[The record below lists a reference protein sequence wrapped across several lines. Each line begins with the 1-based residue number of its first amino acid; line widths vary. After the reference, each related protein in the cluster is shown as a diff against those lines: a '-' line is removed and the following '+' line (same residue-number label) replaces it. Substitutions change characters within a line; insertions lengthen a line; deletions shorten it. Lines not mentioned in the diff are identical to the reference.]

1 MSVIV
6 RSFRRVSPL
15 AVDLVIALVALAA
28 HAAPFL
34 LTTREADPVAGY
46 MLGQY
51 LPVLGL
57 ALPLIWRRRAPLA
70 VLAAVTAATGAYLL
84 NDPDTAPQPIPYAL
98 LIAIYTVA
106 AYGSRRVRGW
116 AVTLLVTGAGAQLA
130 GLVLNPP
137 SADTTVR
144 ALVMYVAAWAMGRA
158 TANRRTHARQI
169 ERDKQ
174 REAERAVERER
185 TAIARD
191 MHDLLGHAISL
202 IVVQAEAGPLAVR
215 PAPERAEAAF
225 DAIAATGREAMDQLR
240 RLLGL
245 LGTSSPGAPP
255 TVARIEALVH
265 SVDRAGQRTTLTV
278 HGTPRPLPADVE
290 AAAYR
295 IVQEALTNAVKHAQ
309 AVAVAVELHWRQ
321 DTLMIGITDDGRGHT
336 GGSGHGLIGIRE
348 RAAACGGSAAFGPG
362 PDGRGFAVTVHL
374 SGTAS

>member
-1 MSVIV
+1 M
-6 RSFRRVSPL
+6 
-15 AVDLVIALVALAA
+15 DLVIALVALAA

-34 LTTREADPVAGY
+34 LTTREADPAAGY
-46 MLGQY
+46 TLGQY

-106 AYGSRRVRGW
+106 AYGSRWVRGW

-158 TANRRTHARQI
+158 TATRRTHARQI
-169 ERDKQ
+169 ERDRQ

-278 HGTPRPLPADVE
+278 HGTPRPLPADAE

-321 DTLMIGITDDGRGHT
+321 DTLVIGITDDGRGHT

-374 SGTAS
+374 TGTAS

>member
-15 AVDLVIALVALAA
+15 VVDLVIALVALAA

-34 LTTREADPVAGY
+34 LTTREADPAAGY
-46 MLGQY
+46 TLGQY

-106 AYGSRRVRGW
+106 AYGSRWVRGW

-158 TANRRTHARQI
+158 TATRRTHARQI
-169 ERDKQ
+169 ERDRQ

-278 HGTPRPLPADVE
+278 HGTPRPLPADAE

-321 DTLMIGITDDGRGHT
+321 DTLVIGITDDGRGHT

-374 SGTAS
+374 TGTAS

>member
-1 MSVIV
+1 MSAIA
-6 RSFRRVSPL
+6 RSIGRIPPL
-15 AVDLVIALVALAA
+15 AVDLAIALVVLAA
-28 HAAPFL
+28 HAAPFI
-34 LTTREADPVAGY
+34 LTIREADPVTGY
-46 MLGQY
+46 TLGQY

-106 AYGSRRVRGW
+106 AYGSHRVRAW
-116 AVTLLVTGAGAQLA
+116 ALALLVTGIGAQLA

-144 ALVMYVAAWAMGRA
+144 GLVMYVAAWAMGRA
-158 TANRRTHARQI
+158 TANRHTYARQL
-169 ERDKQ
+169 ERDKR
-174 REAERAVERER
+174 REAELAAERER
-185 TAIARD
+185 AAIARD
-191 MHDLLGHAISL
+191 MHDVLGHAISL

-215 PAPERAEAAF
+215 PNPGRAEAAF
-225 DAIAATGREAMDQLR
+225 DAIAETGREAMEQLR
-240 RLLGL
+240 RVLGL
-245 LGTSSPGAPP
+245 LGTTSPGAPL
-255 TVARIEALVH
+255 TVDRIEALVD

-278 HGTPRPLPADVE
+278 HGTPRPLPAHVQ

-295 IVQEALTNAVKHAQ
+295 IVQESLTNAVKHAR
-309 AVAVAVELHWRQ
+309 ATTVAVELDWRR
-321 DTLMIGITDDGRGHT
+321 DTFMIAITDDGRGHT

-348 RAAACGGSAAFGPG
+348 RAAACGGSASFGPG

-374 SGTAS
+374 TGAAS

>member
-1 MSVIV
+1 MSAIA
-6 RSFRRVSPL
+6 RSIRRIPPQAADLAIAL
-15 AVDLVIALVALAA
+15 AVLAA
-28 HAAPFL
+28 HSAPFI
-34 LTTREADPVAGY
+34 LTIREADPVTGY
-46 MLGQY
+46 THGQY

-57 ALPLIWRRRAPLA
+57 TLPLIWRRRAPLA

-106 AYGSRRVRGW
+106 AHGSRRIRAW
-116 AVTLLVTGAGAQLA
+116 AMALLITGTGAQLA

-137 SADTTVR
+137 SADTTAR
-144 ALVMYVAAWAMGRA
+144 ALVMYIAAWAMGRA
-158 TANRRTHARQI
+158 AANRHTYTRQL

-185 TAIARD
+185 AAIARD
-191 MHDLLGHAISL
+191 MHDVLGHAISL
-202 IVVQAEAGPLAVR
+202 IVVQAEAGPLAIR
-215 PAPERAEAAF
+215 PDPTRAEAAF

-265 SVDRAGQRTTLTV
+265 SVDRAGQRTTLTI

-295 IVQEALTNAVKHAQ
+295 IVQESLTNAVKHAKAT
-309 AVAVAVELHWRQ
+309 AVTVELNWRH
-321 DTLMIGITDDGRGHT
+321 DTLMIAITDDGRGHT

-348 RAAACGGSAAFGPG
+348 RAAACGGSATFSPG
-362 PDGRGFAVTVHL
+362 PDGHGFAVTVHL
-374 SGTAS
+374 TGAAS